1 MKTKTYNK
9 TVVLLDAH
17 AILHRSYHAM
27 GGFATRDG
35 KPTGALYGFVMM
47 VLRIYEDIKPDYIAA
62 CFDLPKPTFRHLSYE
77 AYKGGRQKTDDELVD
92 QIKESYKLCEDLN
105 IPVYTKEG
113 YEADDL
119 LGTIAKQ
126 LKSNEEMRVVI
137 ASGDMDTLQL
147 VDDDKVVVYTLKR
160 GNDAALF
167 NKEEVIK
174 RYGFPPENIP
184 DYKGLAGDPSDNII
198 GIKGIGDKTATELIK
213 NFGNV
218 EGIYKTL
225 KKDRNLLLEKGI
237 KERIVGLLEEGEEEA
252 LFSKTLATIICD
264 APIKYSI
271 PKENWRESI
280 NVEAYEAMCDRYEF
294 RSLRNRLKRDIAD
307 EFKIDKEEE
316 VVDETILEE
325 CKVMTHLLYSENTNP
340 KTEDIKAFAKVD
352 SINEAHKVL
361 SEQIKKENLFDLY
374 NEMERPLI
382 PIIKQMGINGIS
394 LDVNK
399 LQKLSKKLHE
409 KVNVLEKEIYELCGE
424 EFNVASPK
432 QLGVI
437 LYDKLNLGLNATG
450 KSVASPDHPKG
461 GLRIKIKKTSTGQKS
476 TNASELE
483 KIKDEHPVVEKIIL
497 YRELTKLLSTY
508 IDLLPQFVKDDG
520 KIHAHFVQ
528 TGAGTGR
535 FSCEDPNLQ
544 NLPTKGEFGKDVKE
558 AFVASKGHKLLSLDY
573 AQVDLRAAAILSQDK
588 NLIEI
593 FEKGIDVHTGTAM
606 KVFNVKDEDVTKEM
620 RRHAKAINFGI
631 LYGMGVTSLK
641 DSMKVERKDAQ
652 EFYDKYKS
660 TFTRLME
667 YLEEVKAFAFSHGF
681 TETLLKRRRY
691 VPLLKSPLPF
701 LRAQGE
707 RIAINAP
714 IQGTSADIIKLAMV
728 DTDKYIKDNGLEKSV
743 KLVLQIHDEIIFEVE
758 EKVSEEVSQK
768 FKEILEDVLKKR
780 KLSDLPLVASVSCGD
795 NLEVI

>member
-62 CFDLPKPTFRHLSYE
+62 CFDLPKPTFRHISYE

-280 NVEAYEAMCDRYEF
+280 NVEAYEVMCDRYEF

-437 LYDKLNLGLNATG
+437 LYDKLNLG
-450 KSVASPDHPKG
+450 S
-461 GLRIKIKKTSTGQKS
+461 KIKKTSTGQKS

-606 KVFNVKDEDVTKEM
+606 KVFNVKDEEVTKEM

-631 LYGMGVTSLK
+631 LYGMGVTALK

-667 YLEEVKAFAFSHGF
+667 YLEEVKAFAFSYGF

-743 KLVLQIHDEIIFEVE
+743 KLVLQIHDEIIFEAE

-780 KLSDLPLVASVSCGD
+780 KLSDLPLVASVSLGD
-795 NLEVI
+795 NLQTV